1 MVVECLPGS
10 GFVATYTLM
19 PDVQDRVL
27 SKLKG
32 QIVVTE
38 DAPTKQNSTPS
49 VRDFHQRIKMDVPE
63 NLKDHS
69 VSTST
74 AGSAVIVRCIRFQG
88 RAHQDDVLCTIVRG
102 QIPHKKLMKIRIT
115 SYYIKCM
122 NFGLFV

>member
-38 DAPTKQNSTPS
+38 DAQTKQNSTPL
-49 VRDFHQRIKMDVPE
+49 VRDFHQQIKMGDPKSLSE
-63 NLKDHS
+63 RPTLYQQ
-69 VSTST
+69 
-74 AGSAVIVRCIRFQG
+74 ARQ
-88 RAHQDDVLCTIVRG
+88 AH
-102 QIPHKKLMKIRIT
+102 
-115 SYYIKCM
+115 
-122 NFGLFV
+122 